1 MVHMVNLLITMYMEE
16 GMLQETVTVVRLRTF
31 HSTFLNMDHPTVD
44 TSPLS
49 MTDTHQDQAFLG
61 YEIQVCNFHFV

>member
-31 HSTFLNMDHPTVD
+31 HSTFLDMDGKITLQLTLH
-44 TSPLS
+44 LS
-49 MTDTHQDQAFLG
+49 
-61 YEIQVCNFHFV
+61 V